1 MRRKIKVLILIVT
14 AAIVIPSLIY
24 TVSPLF
30 ISTTINEP
38 APDSASLVFQKFMK
52 MSEEGRIQAANK
64 MSNQEKQMIM
74 TIAAK
79 ENNTSNENI
88 SVDEKQGTAKIM
100 LAGTFVGAGDGFHN
114 AEGTAKVIP
123 LANGTN
129 ILILENLKATNG
141 PDLYV
146 YLSTGKTT
154 TDFISVGRL
163 KGNVGNQNYLIPSG
177 TDFTKYN
184 TILIWC
190 RAFSVLFGSAHLS

>member
-14 AAIVIPSLIY
+14 AAIVTPSLIY

-88 SVDEKQGTAKIM
+88 SVDENQGTAKIM

-129 ILILENLKATNG
+129 ILRLENLKATNG

-184 TILIWC
+184 TVLIWC

>member
-1 MRRKIKVLILIVT
+1 MIVT

-38 APDSASLVFQKFMK
+38 APESASLVFHKFMK
-52 MSEEGRIQAANK
+52 MSEEDRIQAANK

-88 SVDEKQGTAKIM
+88 SVNINQGTAKIM
-100 LAGTFVGAGDGFHN
+100 LAGTFVGAGDRFHN
-114 AEGTAKVIP
+114 AEGTAKVIR

-129 ILILENLKATNG
+129 ILRLENLKATNG

-146 YLSTGKTT
+146 YLSTGKTA

-184 TILIWC
+184 TVLIWC

>member
-1 MRRKIKVLILIVT
+1 MRRKVKVLILIVI

-38 APDSASLVFQKFMK
+38 APESASLVFHKFMN

-64 MSNQEKQMIM
+64 MSNQEKQMVM
-74 TIAAK
+74 TIASR
-79 ENNTSNENI
+79 ENNTSNDNMTL
-88 SVDEKQGTAKIM
+88 DTNQGAAKIM
-100 LAGTFVGAGDGFHN
+100 PAGTFVGAGDGFHN
-114 AEGTAKVIP
+114 AEGTAKVIQ
-123 LANGTN
+123 LTNGTN
-129 ILILENLKATNG
+129 ILRLENLKATNG

-146 YLSTGKTT
+146 YLSTGKTA
-154 TDFISVGRL
+154 TDFINVGRL

-184 TILIWC
+184 TVLIWC
-190 RAFSVLFGSAHLS
+190 RAFSVLFGSANLS

>member
-1 MRRKIKVLILIVT
+1 MIVT

-38 APDSASLVFQKFMK
+38 APESASLVFHKFMK
-52 MSEEGRIQAANK
+52 MSEEDRIQAANK

-88 SVDEKQGTAKIM
+88 SVNTNQGTAKIM
-100 LAGTFVGAGDGFHN
+100 LAGTFVGAGDRFHN
-114 AEGTAKVIP
+114 AEGTAKVIR

-129 ILILENLKATNG
+129 ILRLENLKATNG

-146 YLSTGKTT
+146 YLSTGKTA

-184 TILIWC
+184 TVLIWC

>member
-1 MRRKIKVLILIVT
+1 MRRKIKVLIMIVT

-38 APDSASLVFQKFMK
+38 APESASLVFHKFMK
-52 MSEEGRIQAANK
+52 MSEEDRIQAANK

-88 SVDEKQGTAKIM
+88 SINTNQGTAKIM
-100 LAGTFVGAGDGFHN
+100 LAGTFVGAGDRFHN
-114 AEGTAKVIP
+114 AEGTAKVIR

-129 ILILENLKATNG
+129 ILRLENLKATNG

-146 YLSTGKTT
+146 YLSTGKTA

-184 TILIWC
+184 TVLIWC